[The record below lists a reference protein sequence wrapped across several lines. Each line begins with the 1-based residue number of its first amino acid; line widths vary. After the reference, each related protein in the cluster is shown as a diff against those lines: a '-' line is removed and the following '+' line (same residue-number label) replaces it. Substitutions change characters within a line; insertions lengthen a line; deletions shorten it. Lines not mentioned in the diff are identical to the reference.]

1 MNKEEVKQME
11 KEVQQKVDEWIKT
24 EEESGDIVQRVKVA
38 AYCHEDYTAIKEAFC
53 SLGKLLKTIDSK
65 PLSEKDRLILEI
77 VAGNLDPQY

>member
-1 MNKEEVKQME
+1 MNKEEVKQMK
-11 KEVQQKVDEWIKT
+11 KEAHQKAVEWVKT
-24 EEESGDIVQRVKVA
+24 AEESGDVVQRVKVA
-38 AYCHEDYTAIKEAFC
+38 AYCHEDCATIKEAFC

>member
-1 MNKEEVKQME
+1 MNKEEVKQMK
-11 KEVQQKVDEWIKT
+11 KEAHQKAVEWVKT
-24 EEESGDIVQRVKVA
+24 AEESGDVVQRVKVA
-38 AYCHEDYTAIKEAFC
+38 AYCHEDCVTIKEAFC